1 MSLGARMPPAATDLL
16 ATLPA
21 PFLANLQQA
30 DRRWSQ
36 LRQGPPTQIPMV
48 VQESTAR
55 LGTIDWDV
63 VVCGGTLGVMI
74 GTTLAQRGW
83 RVLILERGILK
94 GREQEWNISRAELSV
109 LVELELLTEA
119 QLETAI
125 ASEFN
130 PNRIQFMGGP
140 AVWVKD
146 VLNVGVDPVF
156 LLDTLKAR
164 FLEAGGHLQEQTAF
178 SNVVVHPDGVA
189 IQTDTTLTARLM
201 LDVMGHFSPVAAQAR
216 QGQTPAGVCLVVG
229 TCAQGLPALETG
241 DLLVSFTPIED
252 RCQYFWEAFPA
263 RDGRTTYMFTYADL
277 HPQRPSLEQ
286 VFHHYL
292 QRLPEY
298 QNTDLTEL
306 KILRALF
313 GIFPSY
319 EQSPLQFPWDRIMP
333 IGDSS
338 GSQSPLSFGGFGAMI
353 RHLNRLDAGI
363 HEALSADALA
373 TQDLNLLQSY
383 QPNLSVTWLFQQSM
397 RAPVDRDLDPQQI
410 NQLLKIV
417 FQEMEKLGD
426 PVLKP
431 FLQDIVQ
438 FPALTQTLLQIS
450 LRHPQLTPK
459 ILGHV
464 GLGALVKWLPHYLKL
479 GLYNELHRLIPRLEQ
494 WSQSL
499 NPQQKYYWHRQFDG
513 WTYGTGH
520 DYE

>member
-1 MSLGARMPPAATDLL
+1 MPSTADLL

-36 LRQGPPTQIPMV
+36 LRQGPPAQVPTV
-48 VQESTAR
+48 VQESPDR
-55 LGTIDWDV
+55 LGAVDWDV
-63 VVCGGTLGVMI
+63 VICGGTLGVMI
-74 GTTLAQRGW
+74 GTTLALRGW

-119 QLETAI
+119 QLEVAI

-140 AVWVKD
+140 AVWVQD
-146 VLNVGVDPVF
+146 VLNVGIDPVF

-178 SNVVVHPDGVA
+178 SHVVVHPDGVA

-201 LDVMGHFSPVAAQAR
+201 LDVMGHFSPAAAQAR

-229 TCAQGLPALETG
+229 TCAEGLPARETG

-277 HPQRPSLEQ
+277 HPQRPSLEH

-292 QRLPEY
+292 ERLPEY
-298 QNTDLTEL
+298 QDTDLAEV

-313 GIFPSY
+313 GMFPSY
-319 EQSPLQFPWDRIMP
+319 EQSPLQYPWDRIMP
-333 IGDSS
+333 MGDSS

-353 RHLNRLDAGI
+353 RHLRRLDAGI
-363 HEALSADALA
+363 HEALSADALE
-373 TQDLNLLQSY
+373 TKDLNLLQPY

-397 RAPVDRDLDPQQI
+397 RAPADRDLNPHQI
-410 NQLLKIV
+410 NQLLKVV

-438 FPALTQTLLQIS
+438 FPALSQTLLQIS

-464 GLGALVKWLPHYLKL
+464 GLGALFKWMPHYMSL
-479 GLYNELHRLIPRLEQ
+479 GLYNELHRLIPALKQ
-494 WSQSL
+494 WSQTLS
-499 NPQQKYYWHRQFDG
+499 PKQQYYWQRRFDG